1 MTKVW
6 SWRQAIQ
13 KSKLAPTTRLVLF
26 NLANYMDSVGGGC
39 FPSTIRQ
46 SEDTGLSE
54 RAICTHLKKA
64 VDAGYLDR
72 RLHGCKGQKWARYN
86 YSACFPNDMELCR
99 KGTELH
105 DIGEGEG
112 TEPNDI
118 NSYKGTEPNDIKA
131 LNEGQSN
138 YPYNYPID
146 INKKNTKKGNVCDGR
161 FDEFWEQYGKIG
173 NKQQAIKSY
182 NKSIKGGT
190 LHETIIGGVEKYQAY
205 ARANN
210 TERKYIK
217 HASTWL
223 NNRGW
228 EDDYPI
234 TSTGYSNKPT
244 SRDYEEAAIRGMLR
258 AENPDF

>member
-1 MTKVW
+1 MKVW
-6 SWRQAIQ
+6 SWRQAIE
-13 KSKLAPTTRLVLF
+13 KAELKPMTKLVLYT
-26 NLANYMDSVGGGC
+26 LANYMNDHGTGC
-39 FPSTIRQ
+39 YPSIVTIAKAC
-46 SEDTGLSE
+46 GLKE
-54 RAICTHLKKA
+54 RAIYNHIS
-64 VDAGYLDR
+64 DAEKYGFLIR
-72 RLHGCKGQKWARYN
+72 SKRNIAGQKWASNEYKASYPSYMTLDN
-86 YSACFPNDMELCR
+86 SGSGNSVQEESTPQDVGVHHGAGVHEDAG
-99 KGTELH
+99 KGCTTVH
-105 DIGEGEG
+105 
-112 TEPNDI
+112 T
-118 NSYKGTEPNDIKA
+118 NS
-131 LNEGQSN
+131 
-138 YPYNYPID
+138 PYNSPID
-146 INKKNTKKGNVCDGR
+146 IKEKKYKKKENDLVSR

-182 NKSIKGGT
+182 NKLIKGGT

-234 TSTGYSNKPT
+234 TSAGYSSKPT